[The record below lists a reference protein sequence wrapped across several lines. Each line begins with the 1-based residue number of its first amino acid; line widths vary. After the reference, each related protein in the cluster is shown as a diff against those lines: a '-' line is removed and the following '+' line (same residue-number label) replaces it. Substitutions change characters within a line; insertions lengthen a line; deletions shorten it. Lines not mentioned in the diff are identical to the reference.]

1 MKKSRIKKQFREF
14 SDTLD
19 RHDIAFKQ
27 DHICKTYL
35 IDDTHEYLVA
45 VPYKPSNKKLDI
57 QIESIQNKL
66 NSKFLNISGLFESCK
81 QSFPEITSEQIIEVL
96 GRYDFHNTSFSR
108 IKREVISD
116 LEHQAIEI
124 EFDTERETRDYPEIF
139 PHARNHKRK
148 VVALLGETN
157 SGKTYTAM
165 QYIASS
171 SSAAYLA
178 PLRLLALENY
188 DSLNAQGIS
197 TSLVTGE
204 EKIIHS
210 DQQCVSATVECFNFN
225 THYDTVVIDEI
236 QMIDDPDRGWAFV
249 QALVGAYADTIV
261 VTGPAEYGSR
271 LKALTEHLGIDYE
284 EQRFERKSVL
294 KPMGKPINIK
304 NIKKHT
310 AIVVFSRKHIFEV
323 RNELPKGMKASVIYG
338 ALGSEV
344 RKRQAEMY
352 INGETD
358 VLITTDAI
366 GMGLNLPIENII
378 FTTHIKF
385 NGRSKS
391 PLGNMLT
398 KQIAGRAGRYG
409 MFDTGYVGATDT
421 ETLQYVKSCMA
432 HKLEVKNNFYKVQP
446 TADHI
451 ADLLSRYKL
460 STILEDW
467 TENTRFPEDSIF
479 VHDDMKNKIDIAK
492 FLEKRYP
499 DKVKEY
505 FRLINCPMDL
515 NKEYTVFKRYTEQ
528 MFKDRE
534 FSIPSGNI
542 RMMSVPDME
551 SYVKELLLLKWFV
564 NQFDEFCANTTQF
577 VSRVDAVL
585 EEVNNALHKRLSK

>member
-14 SDTLD
+14 SDILD
-19 RHDIAFKQ
+19 RHDIAFEQ

-35 IDDTHEYLVA
+35 IDNTHQYLVA

-66 NSKFLNISGLFESCK
+66 NSKFHNINGLFETCT
-81 QSFPEITSEQIIEVL
+81 QAFPEMTSAQIIKAL
-96 GRYDFHNTSFSR
+96 SRYDYHNTSFSR
-108 IKREVISD
+108 IKRYVISD
-116 LEHQAIEI
+116 LEHQVIEI
-124 EFDTERETRDYPEIF
+124 ELDTQCDTPDFPQIF
-139 PHARNHKRK
+139 PLAHKHPRK

-165 QYIASS
+165 QYIAKSNN
-171 SSAAYLA
+171 AAYLA

-188 DSLNAQGIS
+188 DSLNNQGIS

-204 EKIIHS
+204 EKNIHE
-210 DQQCVSATVECFNFN
+210 DQQCVSATVECFNYN

-261 VTGPAEYGSR
+261 VTGPAEYGPR
-271 LKALTEHLGIDYE
+271 IKALTEHLGIEYE
-284 EQRFERKSVL
+284 ERRFERKSDL
-294 KPMGKPINIK
+294 KPMSKPTNIK
-304 NIKKHT
+304 NIKKNS

-323 RNELPKGMKASVIYG
+323 RNQLPKGMKASVIYG

-344 RKRQAEMY
+344 RTRQAEMY

-378 FTTHIKF
+378 FTTHVKF

-391 PLGNMLT
+391 PLGTMLT

-409 MFDTGYVGATDT
+409 MFDTGHVGATDT
-421 ETLQYVKSCMA
+421 ETLQYVKTCMS

-451 ADLLSRYKL
+451 SELLNRYAL

-467 TENTRFPEDSIF
+467 TMNTRFPEDSIF
-479 VHDDMKNKIDIAK
+479 VHGDMKNKIDIAK

-499 DKVKEY
+499 DKVREY
-505 FRLINCPMDL
+505 FRLINCPMDM
-515 NKEYTVFKRYTEQ
+515 NKEYTIFKRYTEQ
-528 MFKDRE
+528 MFKERE
-534 FSIPSGNI
+534 FVIPPANI
-542 RMMSVPDME
+542 RMMTVPDME

-564 NQFDEFCANTTQF
+564 NQFDEFCANTAQF
-577 VSRVDAVL
+577 MNRINAVL
-585 EEVNNALHKRLSK
+585 EEVNDSLHKRLCK